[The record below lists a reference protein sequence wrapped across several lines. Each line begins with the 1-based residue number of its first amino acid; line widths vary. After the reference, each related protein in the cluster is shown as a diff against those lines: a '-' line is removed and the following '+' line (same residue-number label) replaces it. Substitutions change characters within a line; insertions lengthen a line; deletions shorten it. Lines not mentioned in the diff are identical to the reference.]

1 VSLNRVLFNEFIVFN
16 VKKRINMKITVI
28 GAGYVGL
35 VTAACLADVGHQVL
49 CAKKSK
55 KKFEMLKKGISPIY
69 EPGLSEMLQRNIEE
83 NRIDFTTDIKKA
95 VEFSKVIFIC
105 VGTPTSQGGNADLS
119 QVEDVVTSISK
130 YMDDYKL
137 IIEKSTVPVNTH
149 LKIREMVKEKTDI
162 EFDVASNPEFLAEG
176 TSVYNFMNPNRIV
189 VGVDSE
195 RARKIFE
202 EIYEPFTS
210 KGYPLLF
217 TDIPSAEIIKYASN
231 AFLAIKISYINM
243 ISDLCEKTGA
253 NIDDVSQG
261 VGLDHR
267 IGDKFLNAGLG
278 YGGSCLPKDVN
289 ALIHTYKEHDLDIG
303 LLQETEKINQNRR
316 KIFYQQVEET
326 LGEIEGSTI
335 TLWGLAF
342 KPNTDDIRAAPA
354 IDIAR
359 KLQDAGANLK
369 LYDPEAEENFSSILP
384 ESENITYFQEK
395 YDALK
400 DSEALLIIT
409 EWDEFKESDLNKI
422 KELMTSPT
430 IIDGRNILDKD
441 SLENKGFKYISMGR

>member
-1 VSLNRVLFNEFIVFN
+1 
-16 VKKRINMKITVI
+16 MKITVI

-35 VTAACLADVGHQVL
+35 VTATCLAEVGHQVL
-49 CAKKSK
+49 CAKKSEK
-55 KKFEMLKKGISPIY
+55 KLNMLKKGISPIY
-69 EPGLSEMLQRNIEE
+69 EPGLTEMLQKNLKE
-83 NRIDFTTDIKKA
+83 NRIEFTKDTEKA
-95 VEFSKVIFIC
+95 INFSEAIFIC
-105 VGTPTSQGGNADLS
+105 VGTPTAEDGNADLS
-119 QVEDVVTSISK
+119 QVKEVVGSIAEH
-130 YMDDYKL
+130 MDGYKL

-149 LKIREMVKEKTDI
+149 LKIKEMVKGSVDI
-162 EFDVASNPEFLAEG
+162 DFDVASNPEFLAEG
-176 TSVYNFMNPNRIV
+176 TSVYNFMNPSRIV

-195 RARKIFE
+195 RAKKIFE

-243 ISDLCEKTGA
+243 IADLCEKTGA
-253 NIDDVSQG
+253 NIDDVAKG

-289 ALIHTYKEHDLDIG
+289 ALIHTYKELDLDIG

-316 KIFYQQVEET
+316 EIFYRQVEET
-326 LGEIEGSTI
+326 LGELEGRTI

-359 KLQDAGANLK
+359 KLSEAGANLK
-369 LYDPEAEENFSSILP
+369 LYDPQAEINFSRVLP
-384 ESENITYFQEK
+384 ESGNVTYFEDK

-400 DSEALLIIT
+400 DSHALLLIT
-409 EWDEFKESDLNKI
+409 EWDEFKVSDIDKI
-422 KELMTSPT
+422 RELMASPN
-430 IIDGRNILDKD
+430 IIDGRNVLDKQFMA
-441 SLENKGFKYISMGR
+441 EKEFNYVSMGR

>member
-1 VSLNRVLFNEFIVFN
+1 
-16 VKKRINMKITVI
+16 MKITVI

-69 EPGLSEMLQRNIEE
+69 EPGLSEMLRRNLDE
-83 NRIDFTTDIKKA
+83 NRIDFTTDMEEAIN
-95 VEFSKVIFIC
+95 FSEAIFIC
-105 VGTPTSQGGNADLS
+105 VGTPTTPEGEADLS
-119 QVEDVVTSISK
+119 QVEDVVSSISK

-149 LKIREMVKEKTDI
+149 LKIREMVREKTDI
-162 EFDVASNPEFLAEG
+162 DFDVASNPEFLAEG
-176 TSVYNFMNPNRIV
+176 TSVYNFMNPHRIV
-189 VGVDSE
+189 VGVDTP

-202 EIYEPFTS
+202 EIYQPFTT
-210 KGYPLLF
+210 KGFPLLI

-231 AFLAIKISYINM
+231 AFLAMKISYINM

-253 NIDDVSQG
+253 SIDDVSQG

-267 IGDKFLNAGLG
+267 IGSKFLNAGLG
-278 YGGSCLPKDVN
+278 YGGSCLPKDVT
-289 ALIHTYKEHDLDIG
+289 ALIHTYKEHDLDTG
-303 LLQETEKINQNRR
+303 LLQETEKINQKR
-316 KIFYQQVEET
+316 KDIFYQQVEEN
-326 LGEIEGSTI
+326 LDDMEGKVI

-354 IDIAR
+354 IDIVR
-359 KLQDAGANLK
+359 KLQDAGAMVK
-369 LYDPEAEENFSSILP
+369 LYDPKAEENFQRIIP
-384 ESENITYFQEK
+384 ENENITYFDDK

-400 DSEALLIIT
+400 DSSALLLVT
-409 EWDEFKESDLNKI
+409 EWDEFKESDVDRI
-422 KELMTSPT
+422 KELMELPT
-430 IIDGRNILDKD
+430 IIDGRNIMDKD
-441 SLENKGFKYISMGR
+441 LMMDKGFRYVSMGR

>member
-1 VSLNRVLFNEFIVFN
+1 
-16 VKKRINMKITVI
+16 MKITVI

-69 EPGLSEMLQRNIEE
+69 EPGLSEMLQRNLKE
-83 NRIDFTTDIKKA
+83 NRIDFTTHMKKA
-95 VEFSKVIFIC
+95 VNFSEAIFIC
-105 VGTPTSQGGNADLS
+105 VGTPTTPEGKADLS
-119 QVEDVVTSISK
+119 QVKDVVSSIAE
-130 YMDDYKL
+130 YMDGYKL

-149 LKIREMVKEKTDI
+149 LKIREMVQAETDI

-189 VGVDSE
+189 VGVDSD

-210 KGYPLLF
+210 KGFPLLF

-243 ISDLCEKTGA
+243 ISDLCQRTGA
-253 NIDDVSQG
+253 NIDDVARG

-267 IGDKFLNAGLG
+267 IGGKFLNAGLG

-289 ALIHTYKEHDLDIG
+289 ALIHTYREFDLDIG

-316 KIFYQQVEET
+316 EIFYQQVEET
-326 LGEIEGSTI
+326 LDKIEGSTI
-335 TLWGLAF
+335 AIWGLAF
-342 KPNTDDIRAAPA
+342 KPNTDDIRAAPSV
-354 IDIAR
+354 DIVR
-359 KLQDAGANLK
+359 RLVEAGANLK
-369 LYDPEAEENFSSILP
+369 LYDPMAGDNFSSVVP
-384 ESENITYFQEK
+384 ENEK
-395 YDALK
+395 VSYYQDPYEALK
-400 DSEALLIIT
+400 DSHALLIIT
-409 EWDEFKESDLNKI
+409 EWDEFKDPDLDKI
-422 KELMTSPT
+422 KELMASPT
-430 IIDGRNILDKD
+430 IIDGRNIMDKGLM
-441 SLENKGFKYISMGR
+441 SPKGFKYISMGR

>member
-1 VSLNRVLFNEFIVFN
+1 
-16 VKKRINMKITVI
+16 MKITVI

-35 VTAACLADVGHQVL
+35 VTAACLAEVGHQVL
-49 CAKKSK
+49 CAKKSQ

-69 EPGLSEMLQRNIEE
+69 EPGLSEMLQRNLKE
-83 NRIDFTTDIKKA
+83 NRIDFTTDIKEA
-95 VEFSKVIFIC
+95 INFNEVIFIC
-105 VGTPTSQGGNADLS
+105 VGTPTTPEGKADLS
-119 QVEDVVTSISK
+119 QVKDVVSSIAEH
-130 YMDDYKL
+130 MDGYKL

-149 LKIREMVKEKTDI
+149 LKIREMVQAETDI

-189 VGVDSE
+189 VGVDSD

-210 KGYPLLF
+210 KGFPLLF

-243 ISDLCEKTGA
+243 ISDLCQRTGA
-253 NIDDVSQG
+253 NIDDVSKG

-289 ALIHTYKEHDLDIG
+289 ALIHTYKEFDLDIG

-316 KIFYQQVEET
+316 EIFYQQVEEI
-326 LGEIEGSTI
+326 LDEIEGSTI

-359 KLQDAGANLK
+359 KLQDRGAKLK
-369 LYDPEAEENFSSILP
+369 LYDPEAEDNFSLHLP
-384 ESENITYFQEK
+384 ENENVTYFQDK
-395 YDALK
+395 YEAVK
-400 DSEALLIIT
+400 GSHALLIIT
-409 EWDEFKESDLNKI
+409 EWDEFKVSDLDKI
-422 KELMTSPT
+422 KKLMASPN
-430 IIDGRNILDKD
+430 IIDGRNILNTE
-441 SLENKGFKYISMGR
+441 LMAEKGFKYVSMGR

>member
-1 VSLNRVLFNEFIVFN
+1 
-16 VKKRINMKITVI
+16 MKITVI

-35 VTAACLADVGHQVL
+35 VTAACLAEVGHQVL

-55 KKFEMLKKGISPIY
+55 KKFDMLRKGISPIY
-69 EPGLSEMLQRNIEE
+69 EPGLSEMLQENLKEKRIE
-83 NRIDFTTDIKKA
+83 FTIDIKRA
-95 VEFSKVIFIC
+95 VEFSEVIFIC
-105 VGTPTSQGGNADLS
+105 VGTPTTNEGSADLS
-119 QVEDVVTSISK
+119 QVEDVVSSISK
-130 YMDDYKL
+130 YMDGYKL

-149 LKIREMVKEKTDI
+149 LKIKEMITGSTDI
-162 EFDVASNPEFLAEG
+162 SFDVASNPEFLAEG

-189 VGVDSE
+189 AGVDSQK
-195 RARKIFE
+195 AREIFE

-231 AFLAIKISYINM
+231 AFLAIKISFINM
-243 ISDLCEKTGA
+243 IANLCERTGA
-253 NIDDVSQG
+253 SIDDVSKG

-289 ALIHTYKEHDLDIG
+289 ALIHTYKELDLDIG

-316 KIFYQQVEET
+316 EIFYQHVEET
-326 LGEIEGSTI
+326 LGELEGNTI

-359 KLQDAGANLK
+359 KLQDRGANLK
-369 LYDPEAEENFSSILP
+369 LYDPEAEGNFSRLLP
-384 ESENITYFQEK
+384 ESENITYFKDK
-395 YDALK
+395 YEALK
-400 DSEALLIIT
+400 DSHALLLIT
-409 EWDEFKESDLNKI
+409 EWDEFKESDIDKI
-422 KELMTSPT
+422 KELMASPN
-430 IIDGRNILDKD
+430 IIDGRNILDKEI
-441 SLENKGFKYISMGR
+441 LVEKGFRYVSMGR

>member
-1 VSLNRVLFNEFIVFN
+1 M
-16 VKKRINMKITVI
+16 INMKITVI

-55 KKFEMLKKGISPIY
+55 KKFDMLKKGISPIY
-69 EPGLSEMLQRNIEE
+69 EPGLSEMLQRNLKE

-95 VEFSKVIFIC
+95 VNFSEAIFIC
-105 VGTPTSQGGNADLS
+105 VGTPTTPEGKADLS
-119 QVEDVVTSISK
+119 QVKDVVSSIAEH
-130 YMDDYKL
+130 MDGYKL

-149 LKIREMVKEKTDI
+149 LKIKEMVEAEKDI

-176 TSVYNFMNPNRIV
+176 TSVHNFMNPNRIV
-189 VGVDSE
+189 VGVNSE
-195 RARKIFE
+195 KARKIFE

-210 KGYPLLF
+210 KGFPLLF

-231 AFLAIKISYINM
+231 AFLAMKISYINM
-243 ISDLCEKTGA
+243 ISDLCERTGA
-253 NIDDVSQG
+253 NIDDVSKG

-289 ALIHTYKEHDLDIG
+289 ALIHTYNEHDLDIG
-303 LLQETEKINQNRR
+303 LLKETEKINQNRR
-316 KIFYQQVEET
+316 EIFYQQVEET
-326 LGEIEGSTI
+326 LDEVEGSTI
-335 TLWGLAF
+335 AIWGLAF

-359 KLQDAGANLK
+359 KLQEAGAELK

-384 ESENITYFQEK
+384 GNANTTYFNDK
-395 YDALK
+395 YDALEGA
-400 DSEALLIIT
+400 DALLIIT
-409 EWDEFKESDLNKI
+409 EWDEFKESDLDKI
-422 KELMTSPT
+422 RELMTSPV
-430 IIDGRNILDKD
+430 IIDGRNMLDKELMD
-441 SLENKGFKYISMGR
+441 EKEFRYVSMGR

>member
-1 VSLNRVLFNEFIVFN
+1 
-16 VKKRINMKITVI
+16 MKITVI

-35 VTAACLADVGHQVL
+35 VTAACLAEVGHQVL

-55 KKFEMLKKGISPIY
+55 KKFDMLRKGISPIY
-69 EPGLSEMLQRNIEE
+69 EPGLSEMLQENLKEKRIE
-83 NRIDFTTDIKKA
+83 FTIDIKRA
-95 VEFSKVIFIC
+95 VEFSEVIFIC
-105 VGTPTSQGGNADLS
+105 VGTPTTNEGSADLS
-119 QVEDVVTSISK
+119 QVEDVVSSISK
-130 YMDDYKL
+130 YMDGYKL

-149 LKIREMVKEKTDI
+149 LKIKEMITGSTDI
-162 EFDVASNPEFLAEG
+162 SFDVASNPEFLAEG

-189 VGVDSE
+189 AGVDSQK
-195 RARKIFE
+195 AREIFE

-231 AFLAIKISYINM
+231 AFLAIKISFINM
-243 ISDLCEKTGA
+243 IANLCERTGA
-253 NIDDVSQG
+253 SIDDVSKG

-267 IGDKFLNAGLG
+267 IWDKFLNAGLG

-289 ALIHTYKEHDLDIG
+289 ALIHTYKELDLDIG

-316 KIFYQQVEET
+316 EIFYQHVEET
-326 LGEIEGSTI
+326 LGELEGNTI

-359 KLQDAGANLK
+359 KLQDRGANLK
-369 LYDPEAEENFSSILP
+369 LYDPEAEGNFSRLLP
-384 ESENITYFQEK
+384 ESENITYFKDK
-395 YDALK
+395 YEALK
-400 DSEALLIIT
+400 DSHALLLIT
-409 EWDEFKESDLNKI
+409 EWDEFKESDIDKI
-422 KELMTSPT
+422 KELMASPN
-430 IIDGRNILDKD
+430 IIDGRNILDKEI
-441 SLENKGFKYISMGR
+441 LVEKGFRYVSMGR

>member
-1 VSLNRVLFNEFIVFN
+1 MQ
-16 VKKRINMKITVI
+16 VKREINMKITVI

-35 VTAACLADVGHQVL
+35 VTAACLAEVGHQVL
-49 CAKKSK
+49 CAKKSQ

-69 EPGLSEMLQRNIEE
+69 EPGLSEMLQRNLKE
-83 NRIDFTTDIKKA
+83 NRIDFTTDIKEA
-95 VEFSKVIFIC
+95 INFNEVIFIC
-105 VGTPTSQGGNADLS
+105 VGTPTTPEGKADLS
-119 QVEDVVTSISK
+119 QVKDVVSSIAEH
-130 YMDDYKL
+130 MDGYKL

-149 LKIREMVKEKTDI
+149 LKIREMVQAETDI

-189 VGVDSE
+189 VGVDSD

-210 KGYPLLF
+210 KGFPLLF

-243 ISDLCEKTGA
+243 ISDLCQRTGA
-253 NIDDVSQG
+253 NIDDVSKG

-289 ALIHTYKEHDLDIG
+289 ALIHTYKEFDLDIG

-316 KIFYQQVEET
+316 EIFYQQVEEI
-326 LGEIEGSTI
+326 LDEIEGSTI

-359 KLQDAGANLK
+359 KLQDRGAKLK
-369 LYDPEAEENFSSILP
+369 LYDPEAEDNFSLHLP
-384 ESENITYFQEK
+384 ENENVTYFQDK
-395 YDALK
+395 YEAVK
-400 DSEALLIIT
+400 GSHALLIIT
-409 EWDEFKESDLNKI
+409 EWDEFKVSDLDKI
-422 KELMTSPT
+422 KKLMASPN
-430 IIDGRNILDKD
+430 IIDGRNILNTE
-441 SLENKGFKYISMGR
+441 LMAEKGFKYVSMGR

>member
-1 VSLNRVLFNEFIVFN
+1 
-16 VKKRINMKITVI
+16 MKITVI

-35 VTAACLADVGHQVL
+35 VTAACLAEVGHQVL

-69 EPGLSEMLQRNIEE
+69 EPGLSEMLQRNLKE
-83 NRIDFTTDIKKA
+83 NRIDFTTDVKEA
-95 VEFSKVIFIC
+95 VNFSQAIFIC
-105 VGTPTSQGGNADLS
+105 VGTPTTREGKADLS
-119 QVEDVVTSISK
+119 QVEDVVSSIAEH
-130 YMDDYKL
+130 MDDYKL
-137 IIEKSTVPVNTH
+137 VIEKSTVPVNTH
-149 LKIREMVKEKTDI
+149 LKIRKMIKAETDM

-189 VGVDSE
+189 VGVDSPK
-195 RARKIFE
+195 AREIFE

-210 KGYPLLF
+210 KGFPLLF

-243 ISDLCEKTGA
+243 ISDLCERTGA
-253 NIDDVSQG
+253 NIDDVSKG
-261 VGLDHR
+261 IGLDHR

-289 ALIHTYKEHDLDIG
+289 ALIHTYKEFDLDIG

-316 KIFYQQVEET
+316 EIFYQQVQET
-326 LGEIEGSTI
+326 LEKVEGSTI
-335 TLWGLAF
+335 TIWGLAF

-359 KLQDAGANLK
+359 KLQDAGAKLK
-369 LYDPEAEENFSSILP
+369 LYDPEAEGNFSSILP
-384 ESENITYFQEK
+384 ESENITYFKDK
-395 YDALK
+395 YEALK
-400 DSEALLIIT
+400 DSHALLLIT
-409 EWDEFKESDLNKI
+409 EWAEFKVSDLDKI
-422 KELMTSPT
+422 KELMISPN
-430 IIDGRNILDKD
+430 IIDGRNIL
-441 SLENKGFKYISMGR
+441 NKELLAEKEFRYVSMGR

>member
-1 VSLNRVLFNEFIVFN
+1 
-16 VKKRINMKITVI
+16 MKITVI

-35 VTAACLADVGHQVL
+35 VTAACLAEVGHQVL
-49 CAKKSK
+49 CAKKSQ

-69 EPGLSEMLQRNIEE
+69 EPGLSEMLQRNLKE
-83 NRIDFTTDIKKA
+83 NRIDFTTDIKEA
-95 VEFSKVIFIC
+95 INFSDAIFIC
-105 VGTPTSQGGNADLS
+105 VGTPTTLEGKADLS
-119 QVEDVVTSISK
+119 QVKDVVSSIAEH
-130 YMDDYKL
+130 MDGYKL

-149 LKIREMVKEKTDI
+149 LKIRELVQAETDI

-189 VGVDSE
+189 VGVDSD
-195 RARKIFE
+195 RAREIFE

-210 KGYPLLF
+210 KGFPLLF

-243 ISDLCEKTGA
+243 ISDLCQRTGA
-253 NIDDVSQG
+253 NIDDVSKG

-289 ALIHTYKEHDLDIG
+289 ALIHTYKEFDLDIG

-316 KIFYQQVEET
+316 EIFYQQVQET
-326 LGEIEGSTI
+326 LGEVEGSTI
-335 TLWGLAF
+335 AIWGLAF

-359 KLQDAGANLK
+359 KLQDRGAKLK
-369 LYDPEAEENFSSILP
+369 LYDPEAEDNFSLHLP
-384 ESENITYFQEK
+384 ENENVTYFQDK
-395 YDALK
+395 YEAVK
-400 DSEALLIIT
+400 DSHALLIIT
-409 EWDEFKESDLNKI
+409 EWDEFKVSDLDKI
-422 KELMTSPT
+422 KKLMASPN
-430 IIDGRNILDKD
+430 IIDGRNILNTE
-441 SLENKGFKYISMGR
+441 LMAEKGFKYVSMGR

>member
-1 VSLNRVLFNEFIVFN
+1 MQ
-16 VKKRINMKITVI
+16 VKREINMKITVI

-35 VTAACLADVGHQVL
+35 VTAACLAEVGHQVL
-49 CAKKSK
+49 CAKKSQ

-69 EPGLSEMLQRNIEE
+69 EPGLSEMLQRNLKE
-83 NRIDFTTDIKKA
+83 NRIDFTTNIKEA
-95 VEFSKVIFIC
+95 INFSEAIFIC
-105 VGTPTSQGGNADLS
+105 VGTPTTPEGKADLS
-119 QVEDVVTSISK
+119 QVKDVVSSIAEH
-130 YMDDYKL
+130 MDGYKL

-149 LKIREMVKEKTDI
+149 LKIREMVQAETDI

-189 VGVDSE
+189 VGVDSD

-210 KGYPLLF
+210 KGFPLLF

-243 ISDLCEKTGA
+243 ISDLCQRTGA
-253 NIDDVSQG
+253 NIDDVSKG

-289 ALIHTYKEHDLDIG
+289 ALIHTYKEFDLDIG

-316 KIFYQQVEET
+316 EIF
-326 LGEIEGSTI
+326 
-335 TLWGLAF
+335 
-342 KPNTDDIRAAPA
+342 
-354 IDIAR
+354 
-359 KLQDAGANLK
+359 
-369 LYDPEAEENFSSILP
+369 
-384 ESENITYFQEK
+384 
-395 YDALK
+395 
-400 DSEALLIIT
+400 
-409 EWDEFKESDLNKI
+409 
-422 KELMTSPT
+422 
-430 IIDGRNILDKD
+430 
-441 SLENKGFKYISMGR
+441 

>member
-1 VSLNRVLFNEFIVFN
+1 
-16 VKKRINMKITVI
+16 MKITVI

-35 VTAACLADVGHQVL
+35 VTAVCLAEVGHQVL

-69 EPGLSEMLQRNIEE
+69 EPGLSEMLQRNLKE
-83 NRIDFTTDIKKA
+83 NRIDFTTDIKEA
-95 VEFSKVIFIC
+95 VNFSEAIFIC
-105 VGTPTSQGGNADLS
+105 VGTPTTREGKADLS
-119 QVEDVVTSISK
+119 QVEDAVSSIAEH
-130 YMDDYKL
+130 MDSYKL

-149 LKIREMVKEKTDI
+149 LKIREMVQAETDL

-176 TSVYNFMNPNRIV
+176 TSVHNFMNPNRII
-189 VGVDSE
+189 VGVDSD
-195 RARKIFE
+195 RARKIFQ

-217 TDIPSAEIIKYASN
+217 TDIASAEIIKYASN
-231 AFLAIKISYINM
+231 AFLATKISYINM
-243 ISDLCEKTGA
+243 IADLCEKTGA
-253 NIDDVSQG
+253 NIDDVAKG

-289 ALIHTYKEHDLDIG
+289 ALIHTYNELGLDIG
-303 LLQETEKINQNRR
+303 LLKETEKINQNRR
-316 KIFYQQVEET
+316 EIFYRQVEEI
-326 LGEIEGSTI
+326 LDEIEGSTI

-359 KLQDAGANLK
+359 KLQDRGAKLK
-369 LYDPEAEENFSSILP
+369 LYDPEAEDNFSLHLP
-384 ESENITYFQEK
+384 ENENVTYFQDK
-395 YDALK
+395 YEAVK
-400 DSEALLIIT
+400 GSHALLIIT
-409 EWDEFKESDLNKI
+409 EWDEFKVSDLDKI
-422 KELMTSPT
+422 KKLMASPN
-430 IIDGRNILDKD
+430 IIDGRNILNTE
-441 SLENKGFKYISMGR
+441 LMAEKGFKYVSMGR

>member
-1 VSLNRVLFNEFIVFN
+1 
-16 VKKRINMKITVI
+16 MKITVI

-35 VTAACLADVGHQVL
+35 VTAACLAEVGHQVL
-49 CAKKSK
+49 CAKKSQ

-69 EPGLSEMLQRNIEE
+69 EPGLSEMLQRNLKE
-83 NRIDFTTDIKKA
+83 NRIDFTTNIKEA
-95 VEFSKVIFIC
+95 INFSEAIFIC
-105 VGTPTSQGGNADLS
+105 VGTPTTPEGKADLS
-119 QVEDVVTSISK
+119 QVKDVVSSIAEH
-130 YMDDYKL
+130 MDGYKL

-149 LKIREMVKEKTDI
+149 LKIREMVQAETDI

-189 VGVDSE
+189 VGVDSD

-210 KGYPLLF
+210 KGFPLLF

-243 ISDLCEKTGA
+243 ISDLCQRTGA
-253 NIDDVSQG
+253 NIDDVSKG

-289 ALIHTYKEHDLDIG
+289 ALIHTYKEFDLDIG

-316 KIFYQQVEET
+316 EIFYQQVEEI
-326 LGEIEGSTI
+326 LDEIEGSTI

-359 KLQDAGANLK
+359 KLQDRGAKLK
-369 LYDPEAEENFSSILP
+369 LYDPEAEDNFSLHLP
-384 ESENITYFQEK
+384 ENENVTYFQDK
-395 YDALK
+395 YEAVK
-400 DSEALLIIT
+400 GSHALLIIT
-409 EWDEFKESDLNKI
+409 EWDEFKVSDLDKI
-422 KELMTSPT
+422 KKLMASPT
-430 IIDGRNILDKD
+430 IIDGRNILNTE
-441 SLENKGFKYISMGR
+441 LMAEKGFKYVSMGR